1 MKFTI
6 LAGKQK
12 KSVLGKT
19 KFYGFSGKI
28 DFAILTEN
36 MIFG

>member
-12 KSVLGKT
+12 KKSVLEKT
-19 KFYGFSGKI
+19 KFYGFSEKI
-28 DFAILTEN
+28 DFVILTEN
-36 MIFG
+36 IIL